1 MKNFIKKGFLLSLV
15 AVFGFLMLTPSA
27 EAKRGCC
34 SWHGWVNYCA
44 SNGRYVCNDGTYSPS
59 CTCGSSYTPTYTK
72 KSTYK
77 KKAPSYTPSY
87 TPEYS
92 SPKQD
97 IQPNPVSSEAKE
109 ENKVDYMRANNEL
122 DCKDPATVLSCSLWT
137 CPEMCKN
144 PEVAEAKKHLWN
156 KVAIIESIAKEVK
169 LRDAETQM
177 KIRSIL
183 DSFRSS
189 DDEYTKSVGIYLDY
203 LLK

>member
-1 MKNFIKKGFLLSLV
+1 MKNFIKKGLLFWAFAFLV
-15 AVFGFLMLTPSA
+15 GVMLTPSA

-77 KKAPSYTPSY
+77 RETPSYTPSY

-97 IQPNPVSSEAKE
+97 IQPNLVSETKE
-109 ENKVDYMRANNEL
+109 ENKVDYRRANNEL
-122 DCKDPATVLSCSLWT
+122 DCKDPATVLACSLWT

-156 KVAIIESIAKEVK
+156 KVAMIESIAKEVK

-177 KIRSIL
+177 KIKSIL
-183 DSFRSS
+183 DSFRLS
-189 DDEYTKSVGIYLDY
+189 DDNYTKSVGIYLDY

>member
-1 MKNFIKKGFLLSLV
+1 MKNFIKKGLLLWAFTFLV
-15 AVFGFLMLTPSA
+15 GLMLTSSA

-72 KSTYK
+72 KATYK
-77 KKAPSYTPSY
+77 KKTPSYTPSY
-87 TPEYS
+87 TPQVS

-97 IQPNPVSSEAKE
+97 IQSNPVASEGKE
-109 ENKVDYMRANNEL
+109 KNKVDYMTTNNGL

-137 CPEMCKN
+137 CPEACKN

-156 KVAIIESIAKEVK
+156 KVAMIESIAKEIK

-177 KIRSIL
+177 KIKSIL
-183 DSFRSS
+183 DNFRSS
-189 DDEYTKSVGIYLDY
+189 DDEYTKSVWVYLSY
-203 LLK
+203 LLR

>member
-1 MKNFIKKGFLLSLV
+1 MKNFIKKGLLLWAFTFLV
-15 AVFGFLMLTPSA
+15 GVMLTPSA

-97 IQPNPVSSEAKE
+97 IQPNPVSSEVKE
-109 ENKVDYMRANNEL
+109 ENKVDYMRTNNEL
-122 DCKDPATVLSCSLWT
+122 DCKDPATVLSCSLWI

-144 PEVAEAKKHLWN
+144 LEVAEAKKHLWN
-156 KVAIIESIAKEVK
+156 KVAIIESIAREIK
-169 LRDAETQM
+169 LRDTETQM
-177 KIRSIL
+177 KIKSIL

-189 DDEYTKSVGIYLDY
+189 NDTYTKSVGIYLDY

>member
-1 MKNFIKKGFLLSLV
+1 MKNFIKKGLLFWAFTFLV
-15 AVFGFLMLTPSA
+15 GLMLTPSA

-34 SWHGWVNYCA
+34 SWHGWVSYCA

-77 KKAPSYTPSY
+77 KKTPSY
-87 TPEYS
+87 TPDS

-97 IQPNPVSSEAKE
+97 IQPNPVASEAKE
-109 ENKVDYMRANNEL
+109 ENKVDYRRTNNEL

-156 KVAIIESIAKEVK
+156 KVAMIESIAKEVK

-177 KIRSIL
+177 KIKSIL
-183 DSFRSS
+183 DSFRLS
-189 DDEYTKSVGIYLDY
+189 DDNYTKSVGIYLDY

>member
-1 MKNFIKKGFLLSLV
+1 MKNFVKKGLLV
-15 AVFGFLMLTPSA
+15 GVFAFFGLLMLTPSA
-27 EAKRGCC
+27 EAKRWCC

-44 SNGRYVCNDGTYSPS
+44 SNGRYVCNDGTYSPT
-59 CTCGSSYTPTYTK
+59 CTCGSSYTSTYTK

-77 KKAPSYTPSY
+77 RETPSYTPSY
-87 TPEYS
+87 TPQYS

-97 IQPNPVSSEAKE
+97 IQPNPVSEVKE

-122 DCKDPATVLSCSLWT
+122 DCKDPATVLACSLWS
-137 CPEMCKN
+137 CPEVCKN

-156 KVAIIESIAKEVK
+156 KITIIESIANEVK
-169 LRDAETQM
+169 LRDDETQM
-177 KIRSIL
+177 KIKLIL

-189 DDEYTKSVGIYLDY
+189 DDNYTKSVGVYLEY

>member
-1 MKNFIKKGFLLSLV
+1 MKNFVKKCLLV
-15 AVFGFLMLTPSA
+15 GVFTFFGLLMLSPSA
-27 EAKRGCC
+27 EAKRWCC

-44 SNGRYVCNDGTYSPS
+44 SNGRYVCNDGTYSPT
-59 CTCGSSYTPTYTK
+59 CTCGSSYTSTYTK

-77 KKAPSYTPSY
+77 RETPSYTPSY
-87 TPEYS
+87 TPQYS

-97 IQPNPVSSEAKE
+97 IQPNPVSEVKE
-109 ENKVDYMRANNEL
+109 ENKVDYMGANNEL

-144 PEVAEAKKHLWN
+144 PEVAQAKKHLWN
-156 KVAIIESIAKEVK
+156 KVAIIESIANEVK
-169 LRDAETQM
+169 LRDDETQM
-177 KIRSIL
+177 KIKLIL

-189 DDEYTKSVGIYLDY
+189 DDNYTKSVGVYLGY